1 MQYKFEMFHA
11 INNSHTSALRIKQF
25 KPLMNY
31 TYRENLYNLQ
41 LSTYK
46 WFIVRVL
53 ITLISSSWSLNSTKT
68 LNFDDEDRNS
78 RSSSSRRRRARMLRV
93 SVYRPLQNP
102 RRIVSVRHQFRRLA
116 RTSYLGLKGAA
127 NIEHRTLLLLW

>member
-41 LSTYK
+41 LPTYR

-78 RSSSSRRRRARMLRV
+78 RYKEERVCYVSPCTARFKILGE
-93 SVYRPLQNP
+93 SY
-102 RRIVSVRHQFRRLA
+102 QFAINFVVWPELHISDWKA
-116 RTSYLGLKGAA
+116 RQT
-127 NIEHRTLLLLW
+127 